1 MHAKVFALDDNRL
14 FLGSMNFDA
23 RSLKLNT
30 EIGLL
35 IDSPELTKQVNDRF
49 DAIAQPANCYIP
61 VLGPPDATGKRQLVW
76 KTEENGKMVELT
88 AEPSR
93 DLLRG
98 VQAELLSLLPIDDLL

>member
-1 MHAKVFALDDNRL
+1 
-14 FLGSMNFDA
+14 
-23 RSLKLNT
+23 
-30 EIGLL
+30 
-35 IDSPELTKQVNDRF
+35 
-49 DAIAQPANCYIP
+49 